1 MPCDDSGS
9 KREAASPT
17 ASHPSPATVSS
28 RRDSAERAVIG
39 PSAFFSS
46 GAISGGIEDQTPR
59 SRAMSASVM
68 NAAKRRP
75 PGGPGGDHQ
84 PAPPPSTGGG
94 GSPPR
99 TAKKTPQRTGGSSGR
114 RG

>member
-17 ASHPSPATVSS
+17 ASHPSPATMSS

-39 PSAFFSS
+39 PPAFFSS

-59 SRAMSASVM
+59 SRAMSASGI

-75 PGGPGGDHQ
+75 SGRAAGGHQPPSHAPPGGR
-84 PAPPPSTGGG
+84 
-94 GSPPR
+94 GSPP
-99 TAKKTPQRTGGSSGR
+99 GSSKKR
-114 RG
+114 PEP